1 MITEAKLEEMINQAK
16 TSTKQRK
23 FKQSIE
29 MIIVFKDIDVKKGFA
44 LNEVVQLPKT
54 SSPATVCIMATGDM
68 GQKAKEAKADA
79 VVGSEELDRFAA
91 NKRASRKFINKYDF
105 FLADTQIMPVVGK
118 VLGQLLGPRG
128 KMPTPVPFNASIESF
143 LQRFRASQILPLRK
157 AFKGEVEFVC
167 VKDKVAQKALEKLNI
182 AGIKG
187 ISEELTGQ
195 CLFLFTNMS
204 PFKLNVLLLKNKIM
218 MAARGGDIASVDI
231 VVPAKNTGIA
241 PGPMLTEFKEAG
253 IPTKID
259 QGTIWIQKD
268 TTPVKKGEAINE
280 KLAALLGK
288 LDIKPVE
295 AGISLYTALEE
306 GLKYAAEEMIVD
318 VAKIRNA
325 FTQFHQE
332 AISLSIE
339 AAYVTAENI
348 NQILSKAAQSARS
361 VSVESGFMT
370 DETKEQILQKAHSQ
384 ANALSTKAKDYTAS

>member
-1 MITEAKLEEMINQAK
+1 MHENRTAYPKRKAQMYQQLLEIPKKYKVVAL
-16 TSTKQRK
+16 
-23 FKQSIE
+23 
-29 MIIVFKDIDVKKGFA
+29 VK
-44 LNEVVQLPKT
+44 
-54 SSPATVCIMATGDM
+54 
-68 GQKAKEAKADA
+68 
-79 VVGSEELDRFAA
+79 
-91 NKRASRKFINKYDF
+91 INK
-105 FLADTQIMPVVGK
+105 V
-118 VLGQLLGPRG
+118 
-128 KMPTPVPFNASIESF
+128 
-143 LQRFRASQILPLRK
+143 RASQILPLRK
-157 AFKGEVEFVC
+157 ALKGEVEFVC
-167 VKDKVAQKALEKLNI
+167 VKDRVAQKALEKLYI
-182 AGIKG
+182 PGIKG

-195 CLFLFTNMS
+195 CLFIFTNMS
-204 PFKLNVLLLKNKIM
+204 PFKLNVLLAKNKIM

>member
-1 MITEAKLEEMINQAK
+1 MHENRTIYPKRKTQMYQQLLEIPKKYKVIAL
-16 TSTKQRK
+16 
-23 FKQSIE
+23 
-29 MIIVFKDIDVKKGFA
+29 VK
-44 LNEVVQLPKT
+44 
-54 SSPATVCIMATGDM
+54 
-68 GQKAKEAKADA
+68 
-79 VVGSEELDRFAA
+79 
-91 NKRASRKFINKYDF
+91 INK
-105 FLADTQIMPVVGK
+105 V
-118 VLGQLLGPRG
+118 
-128 KMPTPVPFNASIESF
+128 
-143 LQRFRASQILPLRK
+143 RASQILPLRK
-157 AFKGEVEFVC
+157 ALKGEVEFVC
-167 VKDKVAQKALEKLNI
+167 VKDRIAQKALEKLNI
-182 AGIKG
+182 PGIKG

-195 CLFLFTNMS
+195 CLFIFTNMS
-204 PFKLNVLLLKNKIM
+204 PFKLNVLLAKNKIM

-306 GLKYAAEEMIVD
+306 GLKYTAEEMIVD

-370 DETKEQILQKAHSQ
+370 DETKEQILQKAHGQ
-384 ANALSTKAKDYTAS
+384 AKALSTKAKDYAAS